1 MRNSLMVRCQA
12 HNLET
17 VIACVGSTPTSATN
31 FSNMEKRLLS
41 AILDTS
47 REMCDFVNEHNIHK
61 DDVVNITTTGK
72 GSYVIFYYK

>member
-31 FSNMEKRLLS
+31 FNNMEKKLLS
-41 AILDTS
+41 AILDTT
-47 REMCDFVNEHNIHK
+47 RTMCDFVNQHNIHK
-61 DDVVNITTTGK
+61 EDIVNIVPTVG
-72 GSYVIFYYK
+72 GLYAIFYYK

>member
-31 FSNMEKRLLS
+31 FSNMEKKLLS
-41 AILDTS
+41 AVVDTT
-47 REMCDFVNEHNIHK
+47 RKMCDFVNEHNIHK
-61 DDVVNITTTGK
+61 EDVVNIVTTVG

>member
-1 MRNSLMVRCQA
+1 MVRCQA

-31 FSNMEKRLLS
+31 FNNMEKTLLS
-41 AILDTS
+41 AIFETT
-47 REMCDFVNEHNIHK
+47 RKVCDFVNENNIHK
-61 DDVVNITTTGK
+61 DDIVNIAPIIG